1 MSAVLWSMKRLLI
14 LRKSI
19 KIKSE
24 ALHFVTEQY
33 LVKSQYQNNC
43 ILNFE
48 NILLPPAFKGY
59 YLKLLL
65 TFVCTGHVETNSLQ
79 LTKNEQ

>member
-1 MSAVLWSMKRLLI
+1 M
-14 LRKSI
+14 
-19 KIKSE
+19 KSE

-33 LVKSQYQNNC
+33 LIKSQYQNNS

-48 NILLPPAFKGY
+48 NISLPPALKGY

-65 TFVCTGHVETNSLQ
+65 TSVRIGSTSSSWIRTENNIIYKVH
-79 LTKNEQ
+79 

>member
-1 MSAVLWSMKRLLI
+1 M
-14 LRKSI
+14 
-19 KIKSE
+19 KSE

-33 LVKSQYQNNC
+33 LIKSQYQNNS

-48 NILLPPAFKGY
+48 NISLPPALKGY

-65 TFVCTGHVETNSLQ
+65 TSVRIGSTSSS
-79 LTKNEQ
+79 

>member
-1 MSAVLWSMKRLLI
+1 MKRLLI

-24 ALHFVTEQY
+24 ALHFVTEQH
-33 LVKSQYQNNC
+33 LIKSRYQNSS

-48 NILLPPAFKGY
+48 NIPLPPAFKGY
-59 YLKLLL
+59 YLKLFL
-65 TFVCTGHVETNSLQ
+65 TFVCIGHIETNSLQ
-79 LTKNEQ
+79 LSKNGQ